1 MRGNFIRHISI
12 IRLAALALLALCIVQ
27 PQVHGHPT
35 VINAGASQSFGEQIT
50 FTATISTI
58 GLAPGQKL
66 RYTWAN
72 LNDPDPLKRE
82 FEPLR
87 ILVRLLAADGGV
99 IAQTE
104 TAAVDAE
111 EFQFWDFDRDQ
122 ISLPGEA
129 GTGRLQSRLEVT
141 VTGQTL
147 RSVTDLKQVI
157 LKTFAASVEVIDNS
171 SGRTTSYVNSKGF
184 QIISAGKDGHF

>member
-1 MRGNFIRHISI
+1 MHGNFTRHISI
-12 IRLAALALLALCIVQ
+12 IRLAALALLVLCIVQ
-27 PQVHGHPT
+27 PPVHAHPT
-35 VINAGASQSFGEQIT
+35 VINAGAPQPFGDLIT

-104 TAAVDAE
+104 AAAVGAE
-111 EFQFWDFDRDQ
+111 EFQSFDFDRDQ
-122 ISLPGEA
+122 ISLPGDA
-129 GTGRLQSRLEVT
+129 GTGRLQARLEVT

-147 RSVTDLKQVI
+147 LSVTDLKQVI

-171 SGRTTSYVNSKGF
+171 SGRTTSYVNPKSF